1 MSRGKIKRGTVR
13 LGSRRTGTASQPA
26 LGGQPVR
33 WLARSIVGQGKILGR
48 SLGVKR
54 GGARARIVAIRERS
68 RWVDQMCVLAWKQ
81 SAQGMAQG
89 ADRGT
94 GSRSIRPKTPLF
106 SALSKPEPFRKNN
119 TIAARGGRFRAARTA
134 SGPQRWIAL
143 PESTRAAT
151 EDRLLAE
158 HIAMSRPGALRQ
170 PEEPAEW
177 TTGEH
182 DLLAD
187 SAAAA
192 GAISL
197 LFSEA
202 NEGELASLMRL
213 VAQGE
218 IAMASR
224 LARQILGARVAP
236 EKPKPAPV
244 VIKAVRTRKA
254 ASSAGPDRSQAL
266 LSPRE
271 RKVLRMV
278 SQGLSN
284 RQIAETSHRSL
295 HTVDTQVK
303 NIYRKLAVKSRAQ
316 AVREGMQRGLLDQ
329 ETAGSA

>member
-1 MSRGKIKRGTVR
+1 M
-13 LGSRRTGTASQPA
+13 
-26 LGGQPVR
+26 R
-33 WLARSIVGQGKILGR
+33 WLARSILGQGKILGR
-48 SLGVKR
+48 SLSVKR
-54 GGARARIVAIRERS
+54 WGARARIVAIRERS

-81 SAQGMAQG
+81 SAQGTATQEAG
-89 ADRGT
+89 G
-94 GSRSIRPKTPLF
+94 RSVRSKTPLF
-106 SALSKPEPFRKNN
+106 PALMKAQPFRKNN
-119 TIAARGGRFRAARTA
+119 TIATRGGRFRAARTA
-134 SGPQRWIAL
+134 TGPQRWISL

-158 HIAMSRPGALRQ
+158 HIATSRPGTCAP

-177 TTGEH
+177 TAGEP
-182 DLLAD
+182 DALAD

-192 GAISL
+192 SAISL

-202 NEGELASLMRL
+202 NEGELASLMRCI
-213 VAQGE
+213 AQGE

-224 LARQILGARVAP
+224 LARQILGSKIAP

-244 VIKAVRTRKA
+244 VIKAVRTRSKA
-254 ASSAGPDRSQAL
+254 SSSSAGPDRSQAL

-329 ETAGSA
+329 ETAAGSA

>member
-1 MSRGKIKRGTVR
+1 M
-13 LGSRRTGTASQPA
+13 
-26 LGGQPVR
+26 R
-33 WLARSIVGQGKILGR
+33 WLARSILGQGKILGR
-48 SLGVKR
+48 SLSVKR
-54 GGARARIVAIRERS
+54 WGARARIVAIRERS

-81 SAQGMAQG
+81 SAQGSAQG
-89 ADRGT
+89 AGT
-94 GSRSIRPKTPLF
+94 GAGSRSVRPKTPLF
-106 SALSKPEPFRKNN
+106 PALPKPEAFRKNN

-134 SGPQRWIAL
+134 TGPQRWMAL

-158 HIAMSRPGALRQ
+158 HIATSRPGTFPQQ
-170 PEEPAEW
+170 PEEPVEW

-192 GAISL
+192 SAISL

-224 LARQILGARVAP
+224 LARQILGSRAVP

-254 ASSAGPDRSQAL
+254 SSSAGPDRSQAL